1 MVRQNRT
8 VRLVAGL
15 AFLVA
20 AAVLFTGLVS
30 LGPLTT
36 LVAAVDLVV
45 GLALVASGLRRGA
58 GRPTEVA

>member
-1 MVRQNRT
+1 
-8 VRLVAGL
+8 
-15 AFLVA
+15 VA

-58 GRPTEVA
+58 RRRPTEVS